1 MIKSRV
7 LLLVLLL
14 LFLWVR
20 LLKVERVEYQEFF
33 YVCILLILDKYCQI
47 AFQRTVV

>member
-20 LLKVERVEYQEFF
+20 LLKVERVEYWEFF
-33 YVCILLILDKYCQI
+33 LSVYTFDP
-47 AFQRTVV
+47 R